1 MIKLKILMIM
11 VNLND
16 IISNHKYEECVLF
29 LCERLLEKSWILK
42 SVKLLSCCYFMDFE
56 NSAFIVFLKKA
67 IVHSE
72 VTFRRQKTLI
82 GGLHMNSE

>member
-1 MIKLKILMIM
+1 
-11 VNLND
+11 
-16 IISNHKYEECVLF
+16 
-29 LCERLLEKSWILK
+29 
-42 SVKLLSCCYFMDFE
+42 MDFE